1 MLEERVSL
9 LPAYP
14 ALSTL
19 INVSS
24 SAWSAPLQRDVH
36 LLFIEETLLLWLIAN
51 LGCFISALKHLW
63 IKIGLCGQDYPE

>member
-36 LLFIEETLLLWLIAN
+36 LLFIEETLLL
-51 LGCFISALKHLW
+51 
-63 IKIGLCGQDYPE
+63 